1 MVPQE
6 GFLKG
11 PVPGVWAQ
19 EADVDGAGVGDL
31 ALEKKINKKKGRRR
45 EC

>member
-11 PVPGVWAQ
+11 PITGVWAQ
-19 EADVDGAGVGDL
+19 EADVNGAGVGDL
-31 ALEKKINKKKGRRR
+31 AAWEKKRRKGKGMLV
-45 EC
+45 